1 MKVCAAD
8 RDAGKNWLTI
18 LAAVLGMAAFSLA
31 AAQQTWKPEKV
42 VEIIAPSG
50 PGGGTDKMAR
60 LIQKIWQERQFL
72 EVPVTVVNK
81 PGGGGSVSLTYLKQ
95 HSGDAHFLQAV
106 SAVLLTNHIVGRS
119 AFSYTD
125 FTPLALLN
133 SEYVVLAV
141 KSDSPLRSVKD
152 LTERLKRDVGAVSI
166 AVGTSLGGA
175 NHIAAAAV
183 ARAAGGDPRKLR
195 TVVFKSS
202 AESAVAALGGHVDLM
217 ASSASLV
224 LPHVKSDAMRVLA
237 VSAPKRL
244 GGALAAVPTL
254 KEQGIDAVV
263 DNFRLMIGASGMS
276 PAQVAYWDQIM
287 GKLAQADEWKKDLE
301 NNLWENT
308 YMNSRDTRKYL
319 DEQDAALKNALKEVG
334 LAQ

>member
-1 MKVCAAD
+1 MTPRAIGRKAWKRWFAS
-8 RDAGKNWLTI
+8 
-18 LAAVLGMAAFSLA
+18 LAAVLATAASA
-31 AAQQTWKPEKV
+31 AAIAQPAWKPEKA

-50 PGGGTDKMAR
+50 PGGGTDKVAR
-60 LIQKIWQERQFL
+60 LIQRIWQDRQL
-72 EVPVTVVNK
+72 VTVPVSVVNK
-81 PGGGGSVSLTYLKQ
+81 PGGGGSVSLTYLQQ

-119 AFSYTD
+119 TFSYTD

-152 LTERLKRDVGAVSI
+152 VVARLKPDAGALSI

-183 ARAAGGDPRKLR
+183 ARAAGADAKKLK

-202 AESAVAALGGHVDLM
+202 AESAVATLGGHVDM
-217 ASSASLV
+217 IASSASLV
-224 LPHVKSDAMRVLA
+224 LPHVRSGAMRVLA

-244 GGALAAVPTL
+244 GGAFAAIPTL
-254 KEQGIDAVV
+254 REQGIDAVV
-263 DNFRLMIGASGMS
+263 DNFRLMIGAGGMS
-276 PAQVAYWDQIM
+276 PAQIAYWDQIL
-287 GKLAQADEWKKDLE
+287 GRLVQADEWKKDLE
-301 NNLWENT
+301 TNLWENT
-308 YMNSRDTRKYL
+308 YMGSRDTRKYL
-319 DEQDAALKNALKEVG
+319 DEQHALLKSALKEVG